1 VAGIDKLSPVDQNI
15 SNDVNVIRAGGDTY
29 VDTYRHVPLGWEVH
43 ALGKSW
49 PLLTGEAATK
59 AAGLLD
65 QAKAVSLSDPKLAR
79 QDWMLAEQF
88 LGLRGARDALRAK
101 KP

>member
-1 VAGIDKLSPVDQNI
+1 MLS
-15 SNDVNVIRAGGDTY
+15 
-29 VDTYRHVPLGWEVH
+29 
-43 ALGKSW
+43 
-49 PLLTGEAATK
+49 GEAATK

-88 LGLRGARDALRAK
+88 LGLRGARDALAVK
-101 KP
+101 Q